1 LVCAAGAA
9 VASLAKVVA
18 SFPKCSL
25 PCVRVAEDEVGYA
38 ARMGAAYRSVQ
49 VGLMMIMMIMMIM
62 MMMMM
67 MMVIAMVT
75 TPMSLV
81 LVSSSY
87 VQDVMLSHID
97 DDEFWRSIEMV

>member
-1 LVCAAGAA
+1 
-9 VASLAKVVA
+9 
-18 SFPKCSL
+18 
-25 PCVRVAEDEVGYA
+25 
-38 ARMGAAYRSVQ
+38 
-49 VGLMMIMMIMMIM
+49 MMMM

-75 TPMSLV
+75 KPMSLV
-81 LVSSSY
+81 LVSSLY